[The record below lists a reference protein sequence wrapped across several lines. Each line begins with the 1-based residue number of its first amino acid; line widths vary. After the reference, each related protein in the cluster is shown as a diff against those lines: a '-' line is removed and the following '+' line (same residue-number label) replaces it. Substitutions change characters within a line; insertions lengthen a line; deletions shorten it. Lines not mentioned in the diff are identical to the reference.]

1 MDYIGVLILD
11 LSDPSDPSG
20 PKRTLQTQ
28 ADPLGPLGPKLAF
41 WACRGGCGG
50 MGSPPL

>member
-50 MGSPPL
+50 MGIPPL

>member
-41 WACRGGCGG
+41 WACREAVGDGKP
-50 MGSPPL
+50 SL